1 MFKYLAL
8 VTLLTTHLAQAHV
21 TELVGSFG
29 DAESIEASA
38 QEIVIRPHF
47 GSFEQRE
54 IQRHPAQAVEE
65 EASPHGQ
72 VNEITGSF

>member
-8 VTLLTTHLAQAHV
+8 VTLLTAQLAQGHV

-38 QEIVIRPHF
+38 QEILIRPHF

-54 IQRHPAQAVEE
+54 IQRLPAQAREE
-65 EASPHGQ
+65 KVHEHSQ